1 MHLRT
6 KLTLL
11 YTGVLGLALFILTTV
26 LLLATSHTLYKEV
39 DESIFA
45 KAASLVKSIR
55 VTGNPFSLRE
65 VVLPDVDVFAA
76 PDTYLQIVDTRGR
89 VVSRSGNLGG
99 QYLPL
104 GEYTLQN
111 ALQGEG
117 FYETVQAGG
126 QQIRVYNVPLVIDG
140 QLVGLLQVGRALS
153 TVHALLNQ
161 LRFFIALVGTASIL
175 LAALLGW
182 LLARTALRPLDKITG
197 IAASIESNSDL
208 GRRIE
213 YAGPADELGRLV
225 ATLNAMFE
233 RLESMYHR
241 LQQSYDLQRRF
252 VSDAS
257 HELRTPLTTIRG
269 NAELL
274 LKMQDADP
282 VLVSEA
288 LNDITDEAR
297 RLSRLVEDLL
307 ILARADAGFMPEKEP
322 AGLMELL
329 QGVVRKARFLAGDR
343 EFVFEEQYPSGA
355 WLLANRDHFSQLMF
369 ILLDNAFKYS
379 PPGSTVG
386 LTVNLLP
393 QGPVVLGSGIKSG
406 YSDHTRRHPEQFAT
420 SNIQQG
426 WVEIAVTDQGPG
438 LAPGEENR
446 IFDRF
451 FRGESTRGQEG
462 SGLGLSIARWIVDWH
477 GGHISAANRPEGG
490 SVFTVLLPLYF
501 GEKDE
506 RSSHPGD

>member
-11 YTGVLGLALFILTTV
+11 YTGVLVLVLLILTTA

-39 DESIFA
+39 DEGIAA

-76 PDTYLQIVDTRGR
+76 PDTYLQVVDARGR
-89 VVSRSGNLGG
+89 VVSRSNNLGG

-104 GEYTLQN
+104 GEYTLKN

-126 QQIRVYNVPLVIDG
+126 QQIRVYNVPLVVDG

-153 TVHALLNQ
+153 TVHILLNQ
-161 LRFFIALVGTASIL
+161 LRFFIALVGTASII

-182 LLARTALRPLDKITG
+182 LLARTALKPLEKITG
-197 IAASIESNSDL
+197 TAASIESNSDL
-208 GRRIE
+208 SRRIE
-213 YAGPADELGRLV
+213 YSGPADELGRLV
-225 ATLNAMFE
+225 ITLNAMFG
-233 RLESMYHR
+233 RLETMYHR

-274 LKMQDADP
+274 LKMQDGDP

-288 LNDITDEAR
+288 LKDIADEAR
-297 RLSRLVEDLL
+297 RLTRLVEDLL
-307 ILARADAGFMPEKEP
+307 VLARADAGFMPEKEFVDL
-322 AGLMELL
+322 AELL
-329 QGVVRKARFLAGDR
+329 QGVVRKARFLADDR
-343 EFVFEEQYPSGA
+343 EFVFQEYYPPRARVQVNS
-355 WLLANRDHFSQLMF
+355 DSFSQLMF

-386 LTVNLLP
+386 LTVSVPP
-393 QGPVVLGSGIKSG
+393 QGCSMPGSG
-406 YSDHTRRHPEQFAT
+406 DNTRRCPEQLAA
-420 SNIQQG
+420 SGSKQG

-438 LAPGEENR
+438 LMPGEEDR

-451 FRGESTRGQEG
+451 YRSESTRGQEG
-462 SGLGLSIARWIVDWH
+462 SGLGLSIAHWIVDRH
-477 GGHISAANRPEGG
+477 GGLISAANLPEGG
-490 SVFTVLLPLYF
+490 SVFTVLLPLFYTDEDVEPPF
-501 GEKDE
+501 GQKN
-506 RSSHPGD
+506 